1 MKFSAI
7 KFNKVSAKVEKIL
20 EKKQDNKSL
29 QFSDNVKTVGIIVNQ
44 GSGFN
49 FEMLKELQSQI
60 ATGSENFYVLTC
72 KGSGDSDEGYNEFR
86 GAIFYEKQ
94 FNWNGVLQSK
104 QVVSFLENQF
114 DMLIDYTN
122 ADTVFKKY
130 LVAKSNAKFKV
141 GLANIDNRLY
151 DFMIALNTSDI
162 KLFNKELVKY
172 LKILK
177 KVN

>member
-7 KFNKVSAKVEKIL
+7 KFNKVSSKVEKIL
-20 EKKQDNKSL
+20 EKKQNNKSL
-29 QFSDNVKTVGIIVNQ
+29 EFSNNVKTVGIIVNE

-49 FEMLKELQSQI
+49 FEMLKELQRQI
-60 ATGSENFYVLTC
+60 ATGSENFYILTC
-72 KGSGDSDEGYNEFR
+72 KDSSESYNEFR

-104 QVVSFLENQF
+104 QVNDFLENQF

-130 LVAKSNAKFKV
+130 LVAKSKAKFKV

-151 DFMIALNTSDI
+151 DFMIALNTNDI
-162 KLFNKELVKY
+162 RLFNKELVKY